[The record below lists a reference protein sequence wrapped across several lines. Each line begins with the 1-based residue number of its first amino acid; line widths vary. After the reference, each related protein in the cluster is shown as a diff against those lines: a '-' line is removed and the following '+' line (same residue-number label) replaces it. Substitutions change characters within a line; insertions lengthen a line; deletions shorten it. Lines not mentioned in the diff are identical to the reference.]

1 MEFTEWRQTVS
12 NNFSPLPE
20 LLINSL
26 TAMAPYT
33 APSIG
38 TKKIFATHDWKVL
51 LVPIKQHKR
60 SIYGSKARKKSYP
73 SVSSGPKIGWV
84 TVTETAIKVRCLVL
98 RTRWIHVFY
107 RVKARAI
114 FNLRKL
120 FGAERIFEP
129 YYSYVNFLILR
140 LTLRSIRPYWKR
152 GLAVKLLILVQKDF
166 Q

>member
-1 MEFTEWRQTVS
+1 
-12 NNFSPLPE
+12 
-20 LLINSL
+20 
-26 TAMAPYT
+26 MAPYT

-38 TKKIFATHDWKVL
+38 TKKIFATHDWKVV
-51 LVPIKQHKR
+51 LVPNVQHSR
-60 SIYGSKARKKSYP
+60 SIYGSKAEKKSYP

-98 RTRWIHVFY
+98 RTRWIHVLY

-120 FGAERIFEP
+120 FDGERIFES

-140 LTLRSIRPYWKR
+140 LTLCSVRPFWKR
-152 GLAVKLLILVQKDF
+152 GLAVKLLSSVDAPSSFPRDPFKTPFCTPRWICPWHIS
-166 Q
+166 